1 MLFLNTLSFQI
12 KKSLTIALLA
22 SSGLVMSAAFAA
34 DANKEQND
42 NIEVTQ
48 QNITPEELAAIYVLS
63 EICPKLI
70 DKDQNFS
77 NGYQNLL
84 KDYMPNQQNAANTL
98 KQMTQQAKFQP
109 ILTQAR
115 QDAKKAGDQA
125 NRDICMDVVNYQ
137 PYK

>member
-1 MLFLNTLSFQI
+1 MLILNTLSFQL
-12 KKSLTIALLA
+12 KKTLTIAVVA
-22 SSGLVMSAAFAA
+22 ATGLVMSTAHAAQ
-34 DANKEQND
+34 ANKEQND

-70 DKDQNFS
+70 EKDQKFS

-84 KDYMPNQQNAANTL
+84 KDYMPNQQNAASAL
-98 KQMTQQAKFQP
+98 KKMTQQAKFQP
-109 ILTQAR
+109 ILSQAR

-125 NRDICMDVVNYQ
+125 NRDICLDVVNYQ

>member
-22 SSGLVMSAAFAA
+22 SSGLVMNAAFAA

-70 DKDQNFS
+70 EKDQNFS